1 MAPRMSVLPITVEDL
16 SKIRTMAM
24 PVPRGARTVQPS
36 KLAPVEMQH
45 PSVSFSG
52 SKPAPAVPAP
62 APASEPCPAGPVAHG
77 WLIPSGYACCG
88 AVMALCNLFVPGACR
103 ECAQLI
109 CPIWSC
115 AVLLHLATQPPTL
128 QWLGVLVILFL
139 PFVLMLGDPLFVAAY
154 AVMFTLFAAGN
165 AWSTAHG
172 PSFIFM
178 CVCACAAV
186 ATAVMSTASPM
197 PHVHLSVSGFSATVC
212 AIVCTL
218 RLSKVGFRVC

>member
-1 MAPRMSVLPITVEDL
+1 MSVLPITVEDL
-16 SKIRTMAM
+16 SKIKTMAM
-24 PVPRGARTVQPS
+24 PVVRLTRAVAPS
-36 KLAPVEMQH
+36 KIAPSEMQTPSVTFSGTKPASA
-45 PSVSFSG
+45 PSVSVTLSD
-52 SKPAPAVPAP
+52 
-62 APASEPCPAGPVAHG
+62 PCPAGPVAHG
-77 WLIPSGYACCG
+77 WLVPVCYASCG
-88 AVMALCNLFVPGACR
+88 VVMGLCNLFVPGACR
-103 ECAQLI
+103 ECAHLV

-139 PFVLMLGDPLFVAAY
+139 PFVLMLGDLLFVAAY
-154 AVMFTLFAAGN
+154 AIMFTIFAAGN

-172 PSFIFM
+172 PSFILM

-186 ATAVMSTASPM
+186 ATAIMSTASPI

-218 RLSKVGFRVC
+218 RLAKVGYRVC